1 MSKVSKS
8 VRGLTAAAMVVA
20 LGAPAAASAHAIWFA
35 TRSSP
40 HSVWSATRTALIYGI
55 GADDLD
61 MVERLPLVRKVSAY
75 DAQMKPL
82 PAELKAQ
89 GPIAVVEGADKAS
102 VITAVM
108 YNKVWSKP
116 RGGGDWIEGG
126 RDVAPDAIVSEK
138 NWKYAVYIRG
148 PISAPVP
155 AFPDQLLQ
163 IVPVGKIPETKGAPL
178 KVKVLVNGKPRA
190 GVNVVTDFVNDPDA
204 KPLKTGPD
212 GTVTVKVRNQG
223 LNVIN
228 AAVEVPSD
236 EGKRID
242 HVEYEATLSFALGHK
257 PE

>member
-1 MSKVSKS
+1 MRAVFKAALGMVA
-8 VRGLTAAAMVVA
+8 VGLTAGVTVSAAQ
-20 LGAPAAASAHAIWFA
+20 AHAIWFA
-35 TRSSP
+35 SRSSP

-61 MVERLPLVRKVSAY
+61 MVERLNLVRNVSAY

-82 PAELKAQ
+82 AAELKAD
-89 GPIAVVEGADKAS
+89 GPIAVVHGADKAS

-108 YNKVWSKP
+108 FNKVWSKP
-116 RGGGDWIEGG
+116 PGGGDWVEGG
-126 RDVAPDAIVSEK
+126 RDVVPNAITSEK
-138 NWKYAVYIRG
+138 NWKYAVYVRG
-148 PISAPVP
+148 PISAPIP

-178 KVKVLVNGKPRA
+178 KLKVLVRGKPAA
-190 GVNVVTDFVNDPDA
+190 GVKVVTDFVNDPDGA
-204 KPLKTGPD
+204 PVKTGSD

-228 AAVEVPSD
+228 AAVTVPSD